1 MVNGIRL
8 SKPVCER
15 PEREERVRWG
25 RGVWGRFDGCQ
36 YFVVPDAGVYGGEGD
51 RGALVGPHGD
61 YRGRSGVSLHQHTAA
76 ERMEMEMRK
85 QGAKG
90 NGNGNIR
97 TTLMVV

>member
-1 MVNGIRL
+1 MVNGISL

-51 RGALVGPHGD
+51 RAHWLGHMGIIVGG
-61 YRGRSGVSLHQHTAA
+61 RG
-76 ERMEMEMRK
+76 
-85 QGAKG
+85 
-90 NGNGNIR
+90 
-97 TTLMVV
+97 